1 MSLKVSVIKTSELGA
16 AEVAQWRDIQRSSA
30 HLLDPFLNVEWAQ
43 IVAAERADARTAIVE
58 DGGKAVAFLSV
69 QKCDPFTR
77 MGLGSPVADYE
88 GLIARSGVDVPYSLF
103 PKAFGCDRID
113 FGHLPLELPQNEGI
127 VRVRETVMVSAIDQW
142 DVFVKGLTNKNSS
155 NFRNMGRYRNKME
168 TEKGALEFRS
178 YVKDQEALEK
188 MFEWKSAQYVSTGQP
203 DILARP
209 WIKAVHQRVHDYDG
223 EDFGGVM
230 FTVRAGGEEV
240 LNRRIG
246 DNELAAIKF
255 CLAYVD
261 AQREYAEVDRD
272 GNGVIEYAQKFV
284 SSPGARDG
292 LFWPTR
298 ADEPASPLGPLAAQA
313 RAEGYGRTKGEEA
326 RGKAAK
332 AKGSGPAGP
341 GGGAFRGYRFRILTA
356 QGKDAR
362 GGAYDYIV
370 NGRMIGGFALVA
382 WPVRHGASGVM
393 SFQCNHDGVV
403 YEKDLGVRTNELAAS
418 MTEYNPDPSWKKS
431 DGQ

>member
-1 MSLKVSVIKTSELGA
+1 MMISTTGTKPPTTSGATRGPATIAALLLALVLGA
-16 AEVAQWRDIQRSSA
+16 ATGVPDAGAQPGPGAARPRGGPAKGPMAAPEQRTFA
-30 HLLDPFLNVEWAQ
+30 TPETAAQ
-43 IVAAERADARTAIVE
+43 ALAEAMRADDLRALHAI
-58 DGGKAVAFLSV
+58 
-69 QKCDPFTR
+69 
-77 MGLGSPVADYE
+77 LGPGSGPVIFSGDPVADNAMRDDFVASYD
-88 GLIARSGVDVPYSLF
+88 RSHRIERGADGSATLVIGETDYPVPF
-103 PKAFGCDRID
+103 P
-113 FGHLPLELPQNEGI
+113 I
-127 VRVRETVMVSAIDQW
+127 VNV
-142 DVFVKGLTNKNSS
+142 
-155 NFRNMGRYRNKME
+155 
-168 TEKGALEFRS
+168 
-178 YVKDQEALEK
+178 
-188 MFEWKSAQYVSTGQP
+188 
-203 DILARP
+203 
-209 WIKAVHQRVHDYDG
+209 
-223 EDFGGVM
+223 GGGWQ
-230 FTVRAGGEEV
+230 FDARAGGEEV

-272 GNGVIEYAQKFV
+272 GNGVLEYAQKFV

-313 RAEGYGRTKGEEA
+313 RAEGYGRSKGEEA

-382 WPVRHGASGVM
+382 WPARHGASGVM

-403 YEKDLGVRTNELAAS
+403 YEKDLGARTAELAAS
-418 MTEYNPDPSWKKS
+418 MTEYNPDASWKKS